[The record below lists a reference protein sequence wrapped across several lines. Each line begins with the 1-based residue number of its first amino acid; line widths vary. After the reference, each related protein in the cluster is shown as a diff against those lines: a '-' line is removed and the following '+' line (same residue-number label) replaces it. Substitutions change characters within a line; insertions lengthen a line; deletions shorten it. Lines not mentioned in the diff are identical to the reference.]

1 MKLNQLRYLVALGAQ
16 GSIRASARSL
26 GLAQATVTQGLNDL
40 QASAGVVLLERHGR
54 GVQLTPAGKELLEQA
69 RTIVGQVARAE
80 QGLERHRQG
89 GSERRLAVGVTPWVG
104 QTLLAP
110 VVSAF
115 RKALPHVGLEF
126 VDGFAALAYPRLRE
140 GTLDLMI
147 GRIGLPH
154 MLQGLQAEPLFR
166 YEMTVVARA
175 QHPQAQARSLSELLE
190 SDWILSHGQLENE
203 SVMQEL
209 FGKHGLTP
217 PHERIQLAHS
227 GWLAL
232 ALMKRVDMLSYW
244 PWPLLETQNSNRDF
258 VALNLNE
265 RFAHHEVGMVRRA
278 HEAASPSA
286 ALFMELFREQV
297 HAAAHSTDPA
307 WKRFFYTL
315 DWLPGE
321 A

>member
-1 MKLNQLRYLVALGAQ
+1 MKLNQLRYLVALGAE
-16 GSIRASARSL
+16 GSIRAAARAL
-26 GLAQATVTQGLNDL
+26 DLAQATVTQGLNEL
-40 QASAGVVLLERHGR
+40 QAGVGVVLLERRGR
-54 GVQLTPAGKELLEQA
+54 GVQLTAAGTELLEQA
-69 RTIVGQVARAE
+69 RSIVGQVARAE
-80 QGLERHRQG
+80 QSLERHRHG
-89 GSERRLAVGVTPWVG
+89 GMERRLAVGITPWVG

-126 VDGFAALAYPRLRE
+126 VDGFAALTYPRLRE
-140 GTLDLMI
+140 GSLDLMI
-147 GRIGLPH
+147 GRIGSSP

-166 YEMTVVARA
+166 YEMTVVARV
-175 QHPQAQARSLSELLE
+175 QHPHAKARSLAELLQ

-209 FGKHGLTP
+209 FGQHGLEP

-244 PWPLLETQNSNRDF
+244 PWPLLETHNFNADF

-265 RFAHHEVGMVRRA
+265 RFAHHEVGIVRRA
-278 HEAASPSA
+278 QEAASPAA
-286 ALFMELFREQV
+286 ALFIALFREQV
-297 HAAAHSTDPA
+297 KAAAQSADPA

-321 A
+321 T